1 MRFAVG
7 AVCGLLGLAAGTVV
21 STLLL
26 TMFHDFLQEAIVGIA
41 ALVSGAWCAD
51 QALEYM
57 DRNYPKKPP
66 T

>member
-7 AVCGLLGLAAGTVV
+7 AICGLLGLAVGAMA

-26 TMFHDFLQEAIVGIA
+26 TMLHDFLQEAIVGIT
-41 ALVSGAWCAD
+41 ALVCGAWCAD

-57 DRNYPKKPP
+57 DRNYPKPP